1 MHKHLKDESY
11 YSERY
16 DRMTIDECECWDSE
30 VCDAYAKSGKKF
42 DPEKPSR
49 RLHGGYLADFY
60 SCFIKGE
67 RYLRKEETV
76 RQWMESDRA
85 KDERLESAVE
95 PKGVCCLDCSLPD
108 MSCISRDLMTDS
120 QNEESVLF
128 MFQCGRCGKRRAYW
142 ENGVEWKPRPNPCPK
157 CRAEVESERSRKGDI
172 VKTVHSCPSCQHT
185 ETDIVNLGVKKDL
198 VDPDFEV
205 KRKKYCLSEEEG
217 KKYSSAKITMEQA
230 ASFMEKWK
238 EKTENKELYD
248 AVDNIKKL
256 TISELQNLLEP
267 VIEKAGYSKLEFEK
281 PELQKDVIL
290 GFSLQD
296 AKSGRN
302 DMESAYELKKLI
314 KKTLEDTNWRLMS
327 DGVSYR
333 LGFLTGRLRGM
344 EGEENFKKLILNN
357 KKHFNIP
364 EKLTGTT

>member
-1 MHKHLKDESY
+1 MIHKHPKDESY

-85 KDERLESAVE
+85 KDEKLESAVE
-95 PKGVCCLDCSLPD
+95 PKGVRCINCSSPD

-128 MFQCGRCGKRRAYW
+128 MFQCGKCGNRRAYW

-157 CRAEVESERSRKGDI
+157 CRAEMRSERSRRCDVIEIIYFCPKCQYTENDI
-172 VKTVHSCPSCQHT
+172 I
-185 ETDIVNLGVKKDL
+185 DLGKKEEF
-198 VDPDFEV
+198 VDPDFET
-205 KRKKYCLSEEEG
+205 KRKKYCLSDEEG

-230 ASFMEKWK
+230 SSFMEKWK
-238 EKTENKELYD
+238 EKEENKDLYD
-248 AVDNIKKL
+248 AIDNIKKL
-256 TISELQNLLEP
+256 TISDLQKFLDP
-267 VIEKAGYSKLEFEK
+267 IIERAGYAKLEFEK
-281 PELQKDVIL
+281 PDLQKDVIL
-290 GFSLQD
+290 GFGLQD
-296 AKSGRN
+296 AKSGRS
-302 DMESAYELKKLI
+302 DRESAYELKKLL
-314 KKTLEDTNWRLMS
+314 KKSLEGTNWRLMS
-327 DGVSYR
+327 EGVSYR
-333 LGFLTGRLRGM
+333 LGFLTGRLRGA
-344 EGEENFKKLILNN
+344 EGEEDFKKLILDN
-357 KKHFNIP
+357 KN
-364 EKLTGTT
+364 